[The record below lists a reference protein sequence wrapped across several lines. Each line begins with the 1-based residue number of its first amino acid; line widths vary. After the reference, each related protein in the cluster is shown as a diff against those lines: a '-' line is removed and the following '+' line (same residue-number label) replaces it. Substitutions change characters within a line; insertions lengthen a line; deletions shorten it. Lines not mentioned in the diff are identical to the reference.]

1 MRHLIRSSTIAT
13 SLFLA
18 ALTPA
23 VAQQS
28 APPPAPAPGTPG
40 TYVLGG
46 ELAGQLKASI
56 AQPADPAVAE
66 IAANNQY
73 QIHEVHRGK
82 SGPPAI
88 HHGWT
93 EMHFILE
100 GSGTLV
106 TGGKIV
112 SSPTGNIIEGGVSH
126 EVKKGDAIVIPSET
140 PHWYSKVDGNVKYL
154 EVRFVAPTEPK

>member
-1 MRHLIRSSTIAT
+1 MRHLLRCSTIAT
-13 SLFLA
+13 SLFLT

-28 APPPAPAPGTPG
+28 APPPAPAPGTSG

-46 ELAGQLKASI
+46 ELAKQLKASI

-82 SGPPAI
+82 VGPAAV

-93 EMHFILE
+93 ELHFILE

-106 TGGKIV
+106 TGGKIA
-112 SSPTGNIIEGGVSH
+112 SSPTGNIIEGGVSR

-154 EVRFVAPTEPK
+154 EVRFVAPTDPK